1 MQPATGEGL
10 CYNLKRNDN
19 GNTDVDGGPRR
30 RSDCGRG
37 NEEQGA
43 VWSGGVRRVQSKCWP
58 DTWERLDPIVFYRC
72 GGTDKQKDLN
82 KSYSKKILYAGGLA
96 VVEDGEP
103 NLQEQLIK
111 WKDIFSRHG
120 LRLRLVKTEV
130 MWVGFRRKEL

>member
-19 GNTDVDGGPRR
+19 GNTDVDGAPRG
-30 RSDCGRG
+30 RSDLCRG
-37 NEEQGA
+37 NEELGA
-43 VWSGGVRRVQSKCWP
+43 VWTGGVRRVQSKCWP

-82 KSYSKKILYAGGLA
+82 KSYSNQKIVRRWSGSGGRW
-96 VVEDGEP
+96 EP

-120 LRLRLVKTEV
+120 LRVRLVKTEV